1 MVISDDDGLKRIV
14 EREYTHIILYV
25 ILVQLFVS
33 CRVGYVIV

>member
-14 EREYTHIILYV
+14 EREYTHIMYV